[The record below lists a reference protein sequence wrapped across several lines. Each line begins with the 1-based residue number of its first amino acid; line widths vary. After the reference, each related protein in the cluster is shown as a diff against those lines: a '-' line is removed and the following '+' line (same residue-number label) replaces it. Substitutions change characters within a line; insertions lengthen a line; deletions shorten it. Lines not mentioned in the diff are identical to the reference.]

1 MATLAKD
8 VQSNNNYSKNS
19 MTFHYLET
27 LIDFV
32 VEMMHSNSTTA
43 SLFLMIND
51 FVHSLAETVL

>member
-1 MATLAKD
+1 
-8 VQSNNNYSKNS
+8 

-43 SLFLMIND
+43 SLFLMINN
-51 FVHSLAETVL
+51 FVHSLTETVL